1 MLSPPPPHHRTRSRI
16 HTTNPATAMYNHSS
30 FAMSAPN
37 ILRSRGESVPIGRS
51 FPGNIPGEY
60 ESDQDQEQDQEG
72 MDEEEDGND
81 EEYRDGYEYRY
92 GNGYAKDGGQPGS
105 ATGTHLITP
114 YLYPSSRSRQTSSST
129 TTSYP
134 SSYPYPQPSPS
145 YSIPSSHKTLPNPG
159 SIFGQPHSQ
168 PNSRGKK
175 FRRPG
180 TGSTVAS
187 TNTNATDVPTTG
199 TPSSTRSPLSQPH
212 SLSGP
217 YNHAHSQTHRHTP
230 PPSHTHGHTPA
241 FTATHPQLQSSPS
254 LPQILPIPATS
265 STANIPLSP
274 TPQTPNLPLSK
285 RLAPIYMFLTSPDLE
300 MEQGVLGLQEW
311 VDFWVGR
318 GVRVRDLTRDLA
330 GLVKGSVSG
339 VESSPLLGMLES
351 IN

>member
-1 MLSPPPPHHRTRSRI
+1 
-16 HTTNPATAMYNHSS
+16 MYNHSS

-37 ILRSRGESVPIGRS
+37 ILRLRGESVPIGRS

-60 ESDQDQEQDQEG
+60 ESDQDQEG

-81 EEYRDGYEYRY
+81 EEYRDGYAFE
-92 GNGYAKDGGQPGS
+92 NGYPRDKREPGS

-134 SSYPYPQPSPS
+134 YAQPSPS
-145 YSIPSSHKTLPNPG
+145 YSIPSSHKTLPNPS

-168 PNSRGKK
+168 PNSRGRK

-187 TNTNATDVPTTG
+187 TNTNATDAPTTG

-217 YNHAHSQTHRHTP
+217 YSHAQSQTHRHTP

-241 FTATHPQLQSSPS
+241 FTATHSELQTVPS

-265 STANIPLSP
+265 STTNIPLSP
-274 TPQTPNLPLSK
+274 TPHTPNLHLSK
-285 RLAPIYMFLTSPDLE
+285 RLAPIYTFLTSPDLE

-330 GLVKGSVSG
+330 GLVKGSVSRS
-339 VESSPLLGMLES
+339 EFLRILCILE
-351 IN
+351 

>member
-1 MLSPPPPHHRTRSRI
+1 MLSPPPPHLRTRSRI
-16 HTTNPATAMYNHSS
+16 HTTNSSTAMYNHSS

-81 EEYRDGYEYRY
+81 EEYQDGYEYHH
-92 GNGYAKDGGQPGS
+92 GNGYAKDGREPGS

-134 SSYPYPQPSPS
+134 YAQPSPS

-168 PNSRGKK
+168 PNSRGRK

-187 TNTNATDVPTTG
+187 TNTNATDAPTTG

-217 YNHAHSQTHRHTP
+217 YSHAQSQTHRHTP

-241 FTATHPQLQSSPS
+241 FTATHSELQTVPS

-265 STANIPLSP
+265 STTNIPLSP
-274 TPQTPNLPLSK
+274 TPHTPNLHLSK
-285 RLAPIYMFLTSPDLE
+285 RLAPIYTFLTSPDLE

-330 GLVKGSVSG
+330 GLVKGSVSRIEFS
-339 VESSPLLGMLES
+339 VIVCMLE
-351 IN
+351 